1 MALTK
6 LEKAQNAAAKKVK
19 DRAHKERVKLYR
31 KAMDGVENMSHIKA
45 LKNEADK
52 YDALFEK
59 AIRERNKK
67 QEELRAQILELE
79 KQIKQIEDLYSQR
92 HIEAEREYR
101 KDSFANYFKAKRI
114 EEQLIKN
121 SFPDLNGEALFSS
134 AAWVPPQEVLDQ
146 MEEARRT
153 AQAKD

>member
-19 DRAHKERVKLYR
+19 DRAHNERVKIYR
-31 KAMDGVENMSHIKA
+31 SLMADIDKMSHIKV

-52 YDALFEK
+52 SDALFDK
-59 AIRERNKK
+59 VIRERNKK
-67 QEELRAQILELE
+67 QDELRAKILELE
-79 KQIKQIEDLYSQR
+79 KQIADLYSQR

-101 KDSFANYFKAKRI
+101 KDSFAKYLEAKRI

-121 SFPDLNGEALFSS
+121 SFPDLSDSALFSS

>member
-19 DRAHKERVKLYR
+19 DRAHNERVKLYR
-31 KAMDGVENMSHIKA
+31 KAMDGIENMSHIKA
-45 LKNEADK
+45 LKDK
-52 YDALFEK
+52 VDESNALFDK
-59 AIRERNKK
+59 AICERNKK
-67 QEELRAQILELE
+67 QDELRAKILELE
-79 KQIKQIEDLYSQR
+79 KQLKDLYSQR
-92 HIEAEREYR
+92 LIEAEREYR
-101 KDSFANYFKAKRI
+101 KDSFAEYAGAKHI

-121 SFPDLNGEALFSS
+121 SFPDLNDDALFSS
-134 AAWVPPQEVLDQ
+134 ATWVPPQEVLDQ

>member
-19 DRAHKERVKLYR
+19 DRAHNKRVKIYR
-31 KAMDGVENMSHIKA
+31 SLIDDIDNMSHIKA

-79 KQIKQIEDLYSQR
+79 KQIEDLYSQR
-92 HIEAEREYR
+92 HVEAEREYR
-101 KDSFANYFKAKRI
+101 KDSFAKYLGAKRI

-121 SFPDLNGEALFSS
+121 SFPDLSDSALFSA
-134 AAWVPPQEVLDQ
+134 AAWIPPQEVLDQ